1 MTHNRKKI
9 AKIVEELTMFFF
21 SVGADKIESCLEKEK
36 FQYIIRFKAN
46 YDPEYRNNLESLD
59 KYLNKPKNEAMED
72 IYWEL
77 EGSGD
82 PGESS
87 QLLLIGMMIDRA
99 EIVINEDEKRV
110 EVVLY
115 RKRDRGLIDNAPLY

>member
-21 SVGADKIESCLEKEK
+21 SVGARKIESCVEKEK
-36 FQYIIRFKAN
+36 YQYIVRFNSN
-46 YDPEYRNNLESLD
+46 YDPEYRNNLESLK
-59 KYLNKPKNEAMED
+59 KYLNQPRNAAMED

-77 EGSGD
+77 AGSGD

-87 QLLLIGMMIDRA
+87 QLLLVGMMVERA
-99 EIVINEDEKRV
+99 EIVIHEDENRV
-110 EVVLY
+110 EVALY
-115 RKRDRGLIDNAPLY
+115 RERDRGLIDETPLY